1 MENLACDLNAL
12 STDELKQSLK
22 DSVAL
27 FQTIDHILPLEEGY
41 AIQFVDSDTLIPD
54 LAKLMSVN
62 RYCCPFIR
70 QELLVETHRGDIWLH
85 LTGSKGVKEFIAAD
99 LAAII
104 PPSKVHL
111 LQRDNATVVENP
123 S

>member
-1 MENLACDLNAL
+1 MDNLARNLNVL

-27 FQTIDHILPLEEGY
+27 FETIAHILPIEEGY
-41 AIQFVDSDTLIPD
+41 ALQFVESDTLIPA
-54 LAKLMSVN
+54 LAKLMRVN

-70 QELLVETHRGDIWLH
+70 QELQVEPHHGAIWLH
-85 LTGSKGVKEFIAAD
+85 LTGSTGVKEFIAAD

-104 PPSKVHL
+104 PASKTHL
-111 LQRDNATVVENP
+111 LQRDNQ
-123 S
+123 